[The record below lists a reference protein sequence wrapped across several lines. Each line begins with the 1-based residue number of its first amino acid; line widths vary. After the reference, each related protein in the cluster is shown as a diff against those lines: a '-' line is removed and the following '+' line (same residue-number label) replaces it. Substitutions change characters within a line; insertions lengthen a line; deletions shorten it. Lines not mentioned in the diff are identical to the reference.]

1 MHMMPFSMEDLMK
14 KDPDILFLTTMVTP
28 GQEKKVFEESLLNQ
42 PAWQE
47 LRAVKEGRVY
57 FLPQNL
63 FLSSPGI
70 DYPKAIRCMAGQV
83 YPEMRF

>member
-14 KDPDILFLTTMVTP
+14 KDPNILFLTTMVTP
-28 GQEKKVFEESLLNQ
+28 GQEKKVFEGSLLNQ

-63 FLSSPGI
+63 FLSVPASST
-70 DYPKAIRCMAGQV
+70 PKPSAAWPVRCIR
-83 YPEMRF
+83 R